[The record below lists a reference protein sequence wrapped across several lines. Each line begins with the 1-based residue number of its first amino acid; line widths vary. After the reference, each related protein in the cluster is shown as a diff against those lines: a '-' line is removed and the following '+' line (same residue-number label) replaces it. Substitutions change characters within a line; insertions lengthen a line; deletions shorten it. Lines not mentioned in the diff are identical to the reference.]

1 MMEATMKAAFTF
13 ILTSLI
19 ILFSPALAQDNLV
32 ILGTIH
38 RGNPNLDQKDLL
50 KRLEEEKPD
59 IILWEQD
66 KPFKPVFGLLTANW
80 LRIWHPDIEQ
90 MALQR
95 YYRANPSV
103 PILPY
108 DTSFAD
114 KHAYRKE
121 YQRKNDSIVTALQ
134 LAGLKGEDSSMLHR
148 WLDGY
153 HIYDSLASIGTLDD
167 VNQLR
172 VYGMARE
179 LYQMEELR
187 IFSLAE
193 RYLNDQALLEW
204 YRKDLRFWHLR
215 NRYMA
220 RQIQSVVQNNPGKKV
235 LVLTGLSHKYYL
247 VDALTEA
254 GIMPN
259 ASIRQ

>member
-1 MMEATMKAAFTF
+1 MKATVTY
-13 ILTSLI
+13 ILTSFI
-19 ILFSPALAQDNLV
+19 ILLSPALAQDNLV

-95 YYRANPSV
+95 YCRAHPSV

-121 YQRKNDSIVTALQ
+121 YQRKNDSIVTVLQ
-134 LAGLKGEDSSMLHR
+134 LAGLQGEDSSMLHR

-153 HIYDSLASIGTLDD
+153 HIYDSLASTGTLDE
-167 VNQLR
+167 VNQQR
-172 VYGMARE
+172 IYGMARE
-179 LYQMEELR
+179 LYHMEELH
-187 IFSLAE
+187 IFALAE

-204 YRKDLRFWHLR
+204 YRKDLGFWHLR

-220 RQIQSVVQNNPGKKV
+220 RQIQSVVQHHPGKKV

-247 VDALTEA
+247 VDELTEA
-254 GIMPN
+254 
-259 ASIRQ
+259 SILPDVSKHQ